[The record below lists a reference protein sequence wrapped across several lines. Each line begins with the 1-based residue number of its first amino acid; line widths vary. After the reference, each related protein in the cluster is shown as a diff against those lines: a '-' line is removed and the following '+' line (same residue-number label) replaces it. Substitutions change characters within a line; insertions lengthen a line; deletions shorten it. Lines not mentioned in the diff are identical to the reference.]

1 MKTAIKAAAIVMGGM
16 GAVVVCGCGLAAKSA
31 AGPVAGGEAVGA
43 FAPVR
48 VVVHPLSGVRPDRA
62 SGRRQVEA
70 HIELFD
76 RWDHPVKALGTVVFE
91 LYREAGVA
99 SAAAIGAQVARW
111 DYEMTDPDVNA
122 RAYDPVTRTYR
133 FQLNDGEDALSGGA
147 GWTLRVLFTRLDGV
161 ALEGSGRLMSAGAL
175 QR

>member
-1 MKTAIKAAAIVMGGM
+1 MNRPAKAAAV
-16 GAVVVCGCGLAAKSA
+16 AFVVCGTMLGAGCGIEAKGVLGAPS
-31 AGPVAGGEAVGA
+31 GESHGA

-48 VVVHPLSGVRPDRA
+48 VTIHPLSGVRPDRE
-62 SGRRQVEA
+62 SGHRQVEA

-99 SAAAIGAQVARW
+99 SAGDIGAQVARW

-161 ALEGSGRLMSAGAL
+161 ALEGSGRLMSAGAS